1 MKIDYVIVS
10 SNSNP
15 MYFDFWPIVRD
26 LWIQVVKIKPI
37 FVYICD
43 EDSIIDN
50 GDHIIHKLK
59 AIPNVDSG
67 LQSQIA
73 RMYVTKFY
81 SESVC
86 LTSDIDMLPLNR
98 TYFTDMIES
107 YSNDDL
113 VIFSADAYP
122 NIKRYPICYNAA
134 KGKVFN
140 DILDLNC
147 NFETYCKRLIEYNW
161 GWDTDELYFG
171 KMVAEYTNQR
181 NVVKLN
187 RGWENRMA
195 LYRIDR
201 DFWNY
206 TAIKLK
212 NNEYIDSHSI
222 RPYSKYK
229 QEIDKLVNTLF
240 SKQ

>member
-26 LWIQVVKIKPI
+26 LWIKVVNIKPI
-37 FVYICD
+37 FIHICD
-43 EDSIIDN
+43 EDSVIDN
-50 GDHIIHKLK
+50 GDHIIHKIK

-73 RMYVTKFY
+73 RMYITKFY

-86 LTSDIDMLPLNR
+86 LTSDIDMLPLSK
-98 TYFTDMIES
+98 TYFTDMIEG

-113 VIFSADAYP
+113 LIFSADAYP
-122 NIKRYPICYNAA
+122 NIVRYPICYNAA

-140 DILDLNC
+140 DILDLDC
-147 NFETYCKRLIEYNW
+147 NFETYCKRLTSYNW
-161 GWDTDELYFG
+161 GWSTDELYFG
-171 KMVAEYTNQR
+171 KKVHEYAKQENII
-181 NVVKLN
+181 KLN
-187 RGWENRMA
+187 RGWHNSMA
-195 LYRIDR
+195 LRRIDR
-201 DFWNY
+201 VMWMYGEENV
-206 TAIKLK
+206 K

-229 QEIDKLVNTLF
+229 HEIDKLVNILLN
-240 SKQ
+240 